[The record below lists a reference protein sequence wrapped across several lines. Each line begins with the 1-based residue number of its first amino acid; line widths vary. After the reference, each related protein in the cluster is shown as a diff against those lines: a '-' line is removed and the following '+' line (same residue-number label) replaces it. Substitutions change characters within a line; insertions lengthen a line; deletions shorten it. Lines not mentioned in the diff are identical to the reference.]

1 MTQSTIPILS
11 SQNSCYPSTSS
22 KTCLIL
28 ALTLLLGLQ
37 TFAETKLRY
46 TGELRLPL
54 DLFTKEGVLLET
66 GKFSLEV
73 RLEQTH
79 ASLLFLKQE
88 KVVASALAQATTDKP
103 DPVATPV
110 GIPILGT
117 IHLTPIGSS
126 DKEAEGKPAPSEYLP
141 SFSWSASLRV
151 YKSEDPE
158 NPEVNFVFLERD
170 SDGKLLRRNFVLFSK
185 KSQ

>member
-1 MTQSTIPILS
+1 MAQSTIPILN
-11 SQNSCYPSTSS
+11 SQNSCYPLISS
-22 KTCLIL
+22 KTCLTL

-54 DLFTKEGVLLET
+54 DLFTKEGALLET

-103 DPVATPV
+103 DSGATPV

-117 IHLTPIGSS
+117 IHLTPISS
-126 DKEAEGKPAPSEYLP
+126 SEKEAEGKPAPSEYLP
-141 SFSWSASLRV
+141 SFSWNASLRV

-170 SDGKLLRRNFVLFSK
+170 SAGKLLRRNFALFLK
-185 KSQ
+185 KPQ